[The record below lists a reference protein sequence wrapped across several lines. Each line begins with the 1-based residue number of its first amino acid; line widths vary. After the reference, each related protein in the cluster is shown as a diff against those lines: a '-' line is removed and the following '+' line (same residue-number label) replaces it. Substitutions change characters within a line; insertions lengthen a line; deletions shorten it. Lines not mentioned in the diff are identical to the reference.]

1 MKIITLFILFLSL
14 SFADFSL
21 SYHLD
26 NSVVQKVEYKDKNHV
41 LFTIEDSGKLS
52 EKLIILNDKKYIV
65 FYQDGIEHIYEISD
79 ELSEPVKESGLK
91 TVNNYK
97 LIKKLDTNLTIAGFK
112 AQKWRIKYTDT
123 DEIADVVVSNDANIS
138 NAMFK
143 VMQAL
148 RKLLPADKQE
158 QASMFDMGN
167 GYVLLETGDL
177 KLTSYNEKVL
187 SNKQFALYDSSL
199 DDDKQ
204 ASSDE
209 IEKCFTNVCCGEKS
223 QEIKEVSNFI
233 NKTINNWKLVE
244 AAKCKAD
251 IKSKVNIIS
260 AIYSTAQ
267 DKHIT
272 IELATGTVAPYGK
285 IESLIQQGI
294 KVENKK
300 TYEIDGFKA
309 ISAYLPEADSTIIDI
324 MLPNSTLS
332 IFKKGRGDLNSFA
345 QKVIKLEHSKYTS
358 NTI

>member
-1 MKIITLFILFLSL
+1 MKIITLLILFLSL
-14 SFADFSL
+14 AFADFSL
-21 SYHLD
+21 SYRLD
-26 NSVVQKVEYKDKNHV
+26 NSIVQKVEFKDKNHV

-79 ELSEPVKESGLK
+79 ELSEPVKESGPK

-97 LIKKLDTNLTIAGFK
+97 LIKKLDTNLTVAGFK
-112 AQKWRIKYTDT
+112 AQKWKIKYTDT
-123 DEIADVVVSNDANIS
+123 DETADVTVSNDAKIS

-167 GYVLLETGDL
+167 GYVLLETGNL
-177 KLTSYNEKVL
+177 KLTSYNENNL
-187 SNKQFALYDSSL
+187 ADKQFAIYDGYGNDTNQPLS
-199 DDDKQ
+199 K
-204 ASSDE
+204 E
-209 IEKCFTNVCCGEKS
+209 IEKCFTKVCCGEKT
-223 QEIKEVSNFI
+223 EKTEEVATFI
-233 NKTINNWKLVE
+233 NKKINNWDLEKS
-244 AAKCKAD
+244 AKCQSD
-251 IKSKVNIIS
+251 TKSNINIVS
-260 AIYSTAQ
+260 AIYSTK
-267 DKHIT
+267 DNGHIT
-272 IELATGTVAPYGK
+272 IEIATGTVTPYGK

-309 ISAYLPEADSTIIDI
+309 ISGYLPEADSTIIDI
-324 MLPNSTLS
+324 MLPNSTLT

-345 QKVIKLEHSKYTS
+345 QKVIKLEHNKYIS
-358 NTI
+358 NAI